1 MIENSNISFFKLLT
15 AGFISAETFRVIKA
29 KKHLG
34 NLNIAECG
42 NYSPDVESELKR
54 LFNDSSYRESICF
67 IGLLEQDL
75 LSANS
80 ISYNLLSNLFPSAN
94 GNVQDLINKIGFKPF
109 ISKYIFCTEECLRKL
124 YFVNDHNFD
133 DVIFFRQKYI
143 DLLKSEFARKSRIA
157 DKSSEYS
164 EQSTTIANDSNE
176 VRYKA
181 KNENWTGKDDITIDD
196 DACDN
201 ASSENKIYIYF
212 IYSLTKEQFEEL
224 DQQLVSL
231 LNACPVRVM
240 NGINAIGHRNF
251 LVNYFFAK
259 EIKLSKIRNFGRK
272 SIFDL
277 RPYRVPIL
285 NLVRQSYITHNN
297 IVENSDVDSSGN
309 ESPSNVV
316 VFAKEEPKTL
326 RQIVGD
332 DKFSILVEELKRLK
346 SRLSNRASNALNA
359 CGDDDFLENFVY
371 KGRNLYNIKNIGRKT
386 ISQINDIVVKLKKLV
401 DHIIS
406 DSLTLMDLS
415 WLTKRNLYGDLL
427 DDFSHEYFLKHEHL
441 PMMHI
446 LDRFFNQS
454 NKDRSF
460 VMLNEVIPMNGDLP
474 CKDFQAVATSF
485 DITRERVRQLFYKA
499 TAFLSNE
506 ESDISSDI
514 FGLYQAILSDFS
526 DWNYIKKELS
536 TKKFWQID
544 DLTQFAKR
552 ESCQLSSPYIAH
564 VFSMVFSG
572 ILSLVGATPLSVSK
586 RGRQWNNT
594 FLISNTLTDIFDFDK
609 MSELTHEYIENSI
622 GDNSFTPE
630 ELLLGLYADAWKNLD
645 VSNLE
650 DLIFVATNILIA
662 EFQIIPELDGSVVFS
677 GKKKRDTADLIY
689 EILQQEGNP
698 LLLSDLFNLVDSV
711 DKGRYKSPNSLKTII
726 SKDSRIYM
734 ISNTNKVALYE
745 WEHVAMGSI
754 RDLIVEFLSQCDT
767 PQPVANIVQHVLSL
781 RDTSENSIRSTMS
794 TGSQFK
800 SFAGGYYGLTDK
812 TYSDWYSLG
821 EAERNAAL
829 IRTDFEAFLSKNQH
843 FPFSQSSST
852 IEKQL
857 YQWWQKAKRNASDSD
872 YFEKLVSSIE
882 VKYASLPRT
891 RSEFIWFD
899 TLKEYKQF
907 YRLYNRR
914 PRGTTFLER
923 KLQTWFDRT
932 LDQLGEDRLTDR
944 QEKAFY
950 ELCNNL

>member
-1 MIENSNISFFKLLT
+1 MIEHIDISFFKLLT
-15 AGFISAETFRVIKA
+15 AGYISAETFRAIKE

-34 NLNIAECG
+34 NLNIVECDNYGPEIG
-42 NYSPDVESELKR
+42 NELKR
-54 LFNDSSYRESICF
+54 LFNDSSYSESIYF
-67 IGLLEQDL
+67 ISLLEKDI
-75 LSANS
+75 LSENS
-80 ISYNLLSNLFPSAN
+80 ISYKLLSYLFPTAN
-94 GNVQDLINKIGFKPF
+94 GNVQGLINKVGFKPF
-109 ISKYIFCTEECLRKL
+109 ISKYLFCTEECLQKL
-124 YFVNDHNFD
+124 YFVDDRNFD
-133 DVIFFRQKYI
+133 DVVIFRQKFI
-143 DLLKSEFARKSRIA
+143 DLLKSEFARKPEIA
-157 DKSSEYS
+157 YKSSKYS
-164 EQSTTIANDSNE
+164 EPSTTIAKESSE
-176 VRYKA
+176 VRYIA
-181 KNENWTGKDDITIDD
+181 KTENWTGKDDITIDD
-196 DACDN
+196 DACDKE
-201 ASSENKIYIYF
+201 SSENKIYINF

-224 DQQLVSL
+224 DRQIVSL
-231 LNACPVRVM
+231 LNACPVRVT

-251 LVNYFFAK
+251 LVNYFFAE

-277 RPYRVPIL
+277 RPYRASIL
-285 NLVRQSYITHNN
+285 NLIHQSYLAHNN
-297 IVENSDVDSSGN
+297 IVEKSVEDSSGK
-309 ESPSNVV
+309 ELPSIVELI
-316 VFAKEEPKTL
+316 ATEKPKTL
-326 RQIVGD
+326 RQIVGN

-359 CGDDDFLENFVY
+359 YGDDDFLENFVY
-371 KGRNLYNIKNIGRKT
+371 KGKNLYNIKNIGRKT
-386 ISQINDIVVKLKKLV
+386 ISQINDIVVILKELV

-427 DDFSHEYFLKHEHL
+427 DDFSREYFVKYEHL
-441 PMMHI
+441 PMLHI
-446 LDRFFNQS
+446 LDLFFSQTK
-454 NKDRSF
+454 KDRSF
-460 VMLNEVIPMNGDLP
+460 VMLNEVIPMIGESP
-474 CKDFQAVATSF
+474 FKDFQSVATSF
-485 DITRERVRQLFYKA
+485 DLTRERVRQLFYKA

-506 ESDISSDI
+506 ASDISSEL
-514 FGLYQAILSDFS
+514 FSLYQTILSDSS
-526 DWNYIKKELS
+526 DWNYIDTELS
-536 TKKFWQID
+536 SKIFWQID
-544 DLTQFAKR
+544 ELTQFAKR
-552 ESCQLSSPYIAH
+552 ESSQLSSPYIAQ
-564 VFSMVFSG
+564 VFSKVFSDK
-572 ILSLVGATPLSVSK
+572 LSLVGAAPLSVSK

-767 PQPVANIVQHVLSL
+767 PQTVANIVQHVLSL

-829 IRTDFEAFLSKNQH
+829 VRTDFEAFLSKNQH
-843 FPFSQSSST
+843 FPFSQSSSA